1 MCKTWSY
8 FLRPPSSLL
17 RASEDGSTC
26 DGASMRSSLELRSRD
41 AKYRDIRARQ
51 RDFWGVVLAN
61 QFKCALPPPTDL
73 ECGVNIDIHYIAKSI
88 GSPF

>member
-1 MCKTWSY
+1 
-8 FLRPPSSLL
+8 
-17 RASEDGSTC
+17 
-26 DGASMRSSLELRSRD
+26 MRSSLELRSRD
-41 AKYRDIRARQ
+41 AKYRDIIARCP
-51 RDFWGVVLAN
+51 RIFLGGVLAN